1 LRRRAFFFLLL
12 ATVIWGSSFPIQKL
26 IIGDVSPTNY
36 IAFRFAIAAI
46 FSYVFWGKGNW
57 KYGSLLGVILALGYL
72 TQTVGLKYTT
82 ASKNG
87 FFTSLYV
94 VLVPVVS
101 WILEKEKLHINQAV
115 GLTMAGVGSYLLSGG
130 VKGFNFGDFLSLL
143 CAVAFAFHVV
153 LITIF
158 SKKAKEEDL
167 LTPQFTITS
176 VANAIFGLG
185 TSWYLSVGAI
195 MSALY
200 NAALSTVFG
209 IWVQVKYQKHVG
221 SNTTAIIFVG
231 EPIFAALFSWIILH
245 ETLSPMQFLGAT
257 LMVGAIIIS
266 GVKSL

>member
-1 LRRRAFFFLLL
+1 MKRKAFFFLLL
-12 ATVIWGSSFPIQKL
+12 ATVIWGTSFPVQKL
-26 IIGDVSPTNY
+26 IIGDVSPMNY
-36 IAFRFAIAAI
+36 IAFRFAIAALL
-46 FSYVFWGKGNW
+46 SYIFWGKGNW
-57 KYGSLLGVILALGYL
+57 KYGSILGIILSLGYL

-101 WILEKEKLHINQAV
+101 WVLEREKLHINQAV
-115 GLTMAGVGSYLLSGG
+115 GLAMAGIGSYLLSGG
-130 VKGFNFGDFLSLL
+130 VRGVNFGDFLSLL
-143 CAVAFAFHVV
+143 CALSFAFHVV

-158 SKKAKEEDL
+158 SKKVKEEDL

-176 VANAIFGLG
+176 ALNAVFGIG
-185 TSWYLSVGAI
+185 TGWRLSGGAI

-200 NAALSTVFG
+200 NAVLSTVFG
-209 IWVQVKYQKHVG
+209 IWAQVKYQKHIG

-231 EPIFAALFSWIILH
+231 EPIFAALFSWMILH
-245 ETLSPMQFLGAT
+245 ETLSPIQLLGAM
-257 LMVGAIIIS
+257 LMVGAIITS